1 LGKHIDLGFDDGQ
14 PIPDLYEWRDVYVLT
29 PIPPSDQ
36 IRYVL
41 PNWPQ
46 R

>member
-1 LGKHIDLGFDDGQ
+1 V
-14 PIPDLYEWRDVYVLT
+14 DVYVLT
-29 PIPPSDQ
+29 PMPPADQ

-46 R
+46 EPRR